1 MRVTYLQMV
10 NQLIDGLQRDP
21 EAFGRSVMG
30 LRLLGVYPG
39 PSVTDFPQLFS
50 FLVEEGHCG
59 PWDTSLLRSL
69 LQSLNRTDL
78 LVCLE
83 GFQKDTTLSLSSSST
98 LTTHHTR
105 AMQSVTTVCAKLSA
119 VVGTSLGHSIS
130 RDSGYS
136 HKWTLGGH
144 IPPPHILQTALATKV
159 IELREL
165 DIQRVFLDTPSGC
178 YKLFEDQSS
187 ETNQVYSPAPTLPGT
202 ANMLPTHSHP
212 FPNSGFV

>member
-39 PSVTDFPQLFS
+39 PSVRDFPQLFS

-119 VVGTSLGHSIS
+119 VVGASLGHSIS